1 MHNKDKIMELQK
13 HIVNDLEEIEKLII
27 EEFKE
32 KNANTTTYFA
42 PIYDKVHN
50 MRNKLITD
58 IYIERSFSL
67 KDAKY
72 GMHNSIKR
80 RRV

>member
-13 HIVNDLEEIEKLII
+13 HIVNDLAEIEKLII

-32 KNANTTTYFA
+32 NNATTTTYFA
-42 PIYDKVHN
+42 PIYDKVRN
-50 MRNKLITD
+50 MHNKLITD
-58 IYIERSFSL
+58 LYIESSL
-67 KDAKY
+67 SQKAK
-72 GMHNSIKR
+72 GKR